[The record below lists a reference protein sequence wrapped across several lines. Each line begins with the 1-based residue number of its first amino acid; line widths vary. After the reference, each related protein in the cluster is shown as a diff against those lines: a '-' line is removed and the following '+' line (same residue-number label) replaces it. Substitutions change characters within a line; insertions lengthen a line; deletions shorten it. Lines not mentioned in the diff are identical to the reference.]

1 MLYPQNGD
9 SIVATDSVTSFHPMY
24 NKHMYVGLPYSRT
37 KSYAAIMSCGGSSYW
52 SLSAA
57 GPRRTSAANPPDAAA
72 GDWRDRQTDV
82 DRFIMPAADWCGPRN
97 KAMNV
102 ALQAPPQAGTLFTM
116 YPSSL
121 DRRPLSSTTARN
133 RYDAAA
139 ALACAQR
146 RDDVTRCNG
155 IDMFL

>member
-1 MLYPQNGD
+1 
-9 SIVATDSVTSFHPMY
+9 
-24 NKHMYVGLPYSRT
+24 
-37 KSYAAIMSCGGSSYW
+37 
-52 SLSAA
+52 
-57 GPRRTSAANPPDAAA
+57 
-72 GDWRDRQTDV
+72 
-82 DRFIMPAADWCGPRN
+82 MPAADLCGPRN

-146 RDDVTRCNG
+146 RDDVTRCNC
-155 IDMFL
+155 IDMFLHDLGCELAMYLGEGAFSSPLKSKGNTRCAVDILNLI